1 MDNSRPLFLY
11 FRIFKT
17 EKQMLYIKV
26 CRCQDSNHG
35 PVELEAT
42 SLPTE
47 PEPLK
52 YFVNSCFEI
61 YNSLRVL
68 EDFSM
73 ELAPH
78 WLCVV
83 SCRLVSCGGRG
94 VRLGHEK
101 TWSREEL
108 SLPIWCLCNESM
120 LGMVQEKWRIWNWG
134 GKGGGSVTRW
144 NI

>member
-1 MDNSRPLFLY
+1 
-11 FRIFKT
+11 
-17 EKQMLYIKV
+17 MLYIKV

-42 SLPTE
+42 ALPTE

-83 SCRLVSCGGRG
+83 SCRV
-94 VRLGHEK
+94 V
-101 TWSREEL
+101 W
-108 SLPIWCLCNESM
+108 
-120 LGMVQEKWRIWNWG
+120 
-134 GKGGGSVTRW
+134 GKGCSLGT
-144 NI
+144 